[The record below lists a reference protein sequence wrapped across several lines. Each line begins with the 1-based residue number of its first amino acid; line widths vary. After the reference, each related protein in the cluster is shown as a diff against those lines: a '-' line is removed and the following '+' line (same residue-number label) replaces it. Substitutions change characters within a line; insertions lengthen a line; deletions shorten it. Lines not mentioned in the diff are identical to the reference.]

1 MKESIKKKYN
11 NYKIEK
17 WKDKYINFDLLYK
30 LINDNKEET
39 KIVINEVEENE
50 NSKKEFKNLLKKE
63 IKNFFLFYEKIIFK
77 N

>member
-50 NSKKEFKNLLKKE
+50 NSKKR
-63 IKNFFLFYEKIIFK
+63 I
-77 N
+77 